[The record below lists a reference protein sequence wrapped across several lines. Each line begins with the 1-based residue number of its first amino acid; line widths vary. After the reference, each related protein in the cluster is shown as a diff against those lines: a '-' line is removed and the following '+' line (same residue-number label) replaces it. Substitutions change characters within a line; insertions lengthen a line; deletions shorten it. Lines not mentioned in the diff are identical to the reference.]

1 LILKQ
6 ILPTNKIRKC
16 IKVIQENL
24 YVDIIILGL
33 TVLIPASYTGY
44 FVALQRWHREFAC
57 NVPLKD
63 DCDAGDFLPDF
74 PPSYSGSR

>member
-1 LILKQ
+1 MLILGFK
-6 ILPTNKIRKC
+6 
-16 IKVIQENL
+16 
-24 YVDIIILGL
+24 
-33 TVLIPASYTGY
+33 VLIPASYSGY

>member
-1 LILKQ
+1 MAAS
-6 ILPTNKIRKC
+6 PSE
-16 IKVIQENL
+16 IKMEK
-24 YVDIIILGL
+24 DG
-33 TVLIPASYTGY
+33 A
-44 FVALQRWHREFAC
+44 REYAC